1 MPDTSTTMTPNLK
14 LIPIITLWALIIHI
28 VLIALTILEVFIYS
42 SLFNSGQANAV
53 YEQHA
58 QTAGPYIG
66 IIVGFAAVY
75 FAALRLA
82 RKNTAAKTMIC
93 IGLPVAYILLD
104 MLILVVSGTDWTN
117 DLTTFSISY
126 TTKLLAGY
134 LALTRITNA

>member
-1 MPDTSTTMTPNLK
+1 MTPKLK
-14 LIPIITLWALIIHI
+14 LILIITLWAFIIHI
-28 VLIALTILEVFIYS
+28 VLIALTILEVFVYS
-42 SLFNSGQANAV
+42 SLFNSGQPNAV

-66 IIVGFAAVY
+66 IIVGFAAIY
-75 FAALRLA
+75 FIALRLA
-82 RKNTAAKTMIC
+82 RKTSGTETMIC

-134 LALTRITNA
+134 LALTRTTNA